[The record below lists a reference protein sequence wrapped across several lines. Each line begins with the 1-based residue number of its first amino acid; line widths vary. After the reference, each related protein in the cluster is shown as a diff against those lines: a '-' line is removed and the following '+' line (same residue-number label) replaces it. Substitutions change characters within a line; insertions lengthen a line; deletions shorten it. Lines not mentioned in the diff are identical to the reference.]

1 MKKGLVTTIVIA
13 VVALGIFSWVKST
26 IQWYGGRR
34 RKSKVCMV
42 AG

>member
-26 IQWYGGRR
+26 YNG
-34 RKSKVCMV
+34 MV
-42 AG
+42 EG